1 MMQVIA
7 TQPKQELNKINPAQ
21 PPHTSVQSASNRLDD
36 EFIFSPDF
44 LHILNLLSFVRW
56 CLALA
61 NKFSL
66 PKPKPEGTFQGRE
79 QTYTDEQIML
89 TAIVMRVWRLSMGEV
104 IRRLKRWDALA
115 EACTF
120 EQKKIISKSRFSR
133 RLRQLGLLP
142 YFFLMIALV
151 YELVRRGVISGKEL
165 IIDSTTIIAWYKEDF
180 DALYSFCGKFGFK
193 VHTVICRFS
202 MMPLMFILT
211 PANRNDAPFA
221 IPLLSAVI
229 KLYPFFKIERVYAD
243 AAYFTKDIVWFIG
256 KIVGAI
262 AFIDY
267 NLRRKGKKAVATLEF
282 LKFWNTEV
290 LGKRRTIERFFGI
303 VKRYYG
309 LNDFQV
315 QGLQAVILHVLLTYI
330 AVLSVALL
338 AVEIGRKD
346 LMRSPRRILAPC

>member
-1 MMQVIA
+1 MQVIVSQ
-7 TQPKQELNKINPAQ
+7 TKQELNHGQPDQ
-21 PPHTSVQSASNRLDD
+21 PPQTSIQSNASKESD
-36 EFIFSPDF
+36 EFIFSTDF
-44 LHILNLLSFVRW
+44 LRIINLLSFVRW

-66 PKPKPEGTFQGRE
+66 PKPKLEGTFQGRE
-79 QTYTDEQIML
+79 QTYTDEQVML
-89 TAIVMRVWRLSMGEV
+89 TAIVMRVWRISMGEV
-104 IRRLKRWDALA
+104 IRRLKRWPALA

-120 EQKKIISKSRFSR
+120 EPEKIISKSRFSR
-133 RLRQLGLLP
+133 RLRKLGLLP
-142 YFFLMIALV
+142 YFFLMIVLV
-151 YELVRRGVISGKEL
+151 YQLVQRGVIVGKEL
-165 IIDSTTIIAWYKEDF
+165 ILDSTTIVAWYKEDF

-193 VHTVICRFS
+193 VHTVICRLS
-202 MMPLMFILT
+202 MMPLMFIVT

-221 IPLLSAVI
+221 IPLLSAVM

-243 AAYFTKDIVWFIG
+243 AAYFTKGIVWFIG

-309 LNDFQV
+309 LNDFQT
-315 QGLQAVILHVLLTYI
+315 QGLQSVILHVLLTYI

>member
-1 MMQVIA
+1 MQVIIS
-7 TQPKQELNKINPAQ
+7 QPKQELNQVESTQPSQINIQLNA
-21 PPHTSVQSASNRLDD
+21 NKEND

-44 LHILNLLSFVRW
+44 LRILNMLSFVRW
-56 CLALA
+56 CLKLA
-61 NKFSL
+61 NRFSI

-79 QTYTDEQIML
+79 QLYTDEQVML
-89 TAIVMRVWRLSMGEV
+89 TAIVMRVWRISMGEV
-104 IRRLKRWDALA
+104 IRRLSRWQKLQ

-120 EQKKIISKSRFSR
+120 QPGQIISKSRFSR

-142 YFFLMIALV
+142 YFFLMISLV
-151 YELVRRGVISGKEL
+151 YELARRGVIVGKEL
-165 IIDSTTIIAWYKEDF
+165 ILDSTTLIAWYKEDF

-202 MMPLMFILT
+202 MMPLWFILT
-211 PANRNDAPFA
+211 PANRNDAPVA
-221 IPLLSAVI
+221 IPLLKVVM

-256 KIVGAI
+256 KVLSAI

-282 LKFWNTEV
+282 LSFWNTEV
-290 LGKRRTIERFFGI
+290 LGKRSTIERFFGI

-330 AVLSVALL
+330 AVLSVAML
-338 AVEIGRKD
+338 AVSIGRKD
-346 LMRSPRRILAPC
+346 LIRSPRRILAPC